1 VISLPN
7 PMSFTENK
15 LTELAW
21 FLKEKCRKDPDLLDT
36 IISEY
41 VWNLSESKLDELEDF
56 LVNNFGDD

>member
-1 VISLPN
+1 
-7 PMSFTENK
+7 MSFTENK